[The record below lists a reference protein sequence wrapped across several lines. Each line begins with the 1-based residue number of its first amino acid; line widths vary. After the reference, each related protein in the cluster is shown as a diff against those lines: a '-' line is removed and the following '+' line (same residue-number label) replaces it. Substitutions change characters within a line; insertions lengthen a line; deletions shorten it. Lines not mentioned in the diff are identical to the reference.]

1 MRKSVSSVAKMA
13 GEVYVTCNVSPCTVI
28 HQIDLPPFQLDTA
41 EGAAI
46 AGAVLAVW
54 VVGFGIRMLIRA
66 LNSDGNSTNES
77 E

>member
-1 MRKSVSSVAKMA
+1 MA
-13 GEVYVTCNVSPCTVI
+13 DTWNITCTVSPCTIV

-46 AGAVLAVW
+46 AGAILAVW
-54 VVGFGIRMLIRA
+54 AVGFGIRMLIRA
-66 LNSDGNSTNES
+66 LSSDGKSTNES